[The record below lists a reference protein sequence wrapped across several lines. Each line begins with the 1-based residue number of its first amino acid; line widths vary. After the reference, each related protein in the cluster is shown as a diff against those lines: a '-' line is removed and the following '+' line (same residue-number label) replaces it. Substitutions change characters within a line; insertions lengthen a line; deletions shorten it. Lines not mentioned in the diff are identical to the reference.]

1 MEVRYSRFSKAPW
14 FKEDKEE
21 KETIVIGG
29 AGGIGSWVSM
39 FLSRIGHKLII
50 YDMDEVDETNMAGQC
65 YMHSNIGM
73 KKVDAVKEVC
83 SAFSNN
89 EIEVNDNPYDEKSMS
104 TSLVVSCFDNMKAR
118 KIMFERWLEAARFYY
133 KKDMQD
139 HLAKCLFVDG
149 RMTAEQGQIYFVK
162 ANKESVEK
170 YRETLFED
178 GEVEDLPCSF
188 KATSHNGAMIASHM
202 ISGINNH
209 LSNVYV
215 GFDYRSVPSNITYM
229 LETFLHNVEL

>member
-1 MEVRYSRFSKAPW
+1 MEVKYSRFSKAPW
-14 FKEDKEE
+14 FKEDKNE

-29 AGGIGSWVSM
+29 AGGIGSWVSL

-65 YMHSNIGM
+65 YTHSTIGM
-73 KKVDAVKEVC
+73 KKVDAVKDVC
-83 SAFSNN
+83 KAFSNN
-89 EIEVNDNPYDEKSMS
+89 EIETNDNPYDEKSVANY
-104 TSLVVSCFDNMKAR
+104 LIVSCFDNMKAR
-118 KIMFERWLEAARFYY
+118 KIMFERWLDAARYYY
-133 KKDMQD
+133 KKNMTE
-139 HLAKCLFVDG
+139 HFSKCLFVDG

-162 ANKESVEK
+162 PNKESIDK

-188 KATSHNGAMIASHM
+188 KATSHNGAMIASQM

-215 GFDYRSVPSNITYM
+215 GFEFRPVPSKIKYM
-229 LETFLHNVEL
+229 LETFLYETE

>member
-14 FKEDKEE
+14 FKEKSEE
-21 KETIVIGG
+21 TAIIGG
-29 AGGIGSWVSM
+29 AGGIGSWVSV

-65 YMHSNIGM
+65 YMESNIGM

-83 SAFSNN
+83 NHFSSN
-89 EIEVNDNPYDEKSMS
+89 EIETNDNPYDEKSMAS
-104 TSLVVSCFDNMKAR
+104 YLIISCFDNMKAR
-118 KIMFERWLEAARFYY
+118 KIMFERCLDAARYYY
-133 KKDMQD
+133 KKEMTEQFN
-139 HLAKCLFVDG
+139 KCLFVDG

-162 ANKESVEK
+162 PNKESIDK

-188 KATSHNGAMIASHM
+188 KATSHNGAMIASQM
-202 ISGINNH
+202 VSGINNH
-209 LSNVYV
+209 FSNVYA
-215 GFDYRSVPSNITYM
+215 GFEYRSVPSSITYM
-229 LETFLHNVEL
+229 LETFLYNVEL